1 MRKAD
6 AATPGEWARGQLMVV
21 GLSYRTT
28 SLEKREQLAPISE
41 RSEQTGTAQ
50 KPMPGVLLATC
61 NRIELYSWVT
71 GRRGRSAATLARAM
85 AEAAGVPLATFESD
99 LFTKSGP
106 QALRHLVRVVSGLDS
121 LVVGDVQIHGQ
132 ARAALRLA
140 IAANGLL
147 PAPLNGVFERA
158 LEASRRIRRATA
170 FGQRPSVASAAVAL
184 ALGQRSPVPTGSE
197 EPTAVVLGAGA
208 VAREAVQALL
218 AAGTRVIV
226 LNRTKEHTRRL
237 VANHATL
244 VTGPLE
250 FLPFVLPRA
259 TLLVCATA
267 ARQPIVDCAA
277 VQAALV
283 RRPGLPLVILDL
295 AVPRAVEAST
305 RDVPGVQVIDM
316 DDLEHLCPIE
326 GLQRSATVQRGE
338 ALALEET
345 LRITR
350 WMRVRAIT
358 PAIVEL
364 RRQGEEIR
372 ALELRRVARCLR
384 DLSAEERAA
393 VEVMTTAIVNQ
404 LLHGPTLAL
413 REAAAKSMAG
423 GRRSQATV
431 KQTLRLDRVR
441 LPGNDSQ

>member
-6 AATPGEWARGQLMVV
+6 AATPGDWARGQLMVV
-21 GLSYRTT
+21 GLSYHTT

-41 RSEQTGTAQ
+41 QRGTAQ
-50 KPMPGVLLATC
+50 KPTPGVLLATC
-61 NRIELYSWVT
+61 NRIELYRWVT
-71 GRRGRSAATLARAM
+71 GRRGRSAAMLAGAL

-106 QALRHLVRVVSGLDS
+106 QALRHLVHVVSGLDS

-132 ARAALRLA
+132 VRAALRLA
-140 IAANGLL
+140 SANGSL

-158 LEASRRIRRATA
+158 LEASRRIRCATA

-197 EPTAVVLGAGA
+197 EPTAVLLGAGA

-218 AAGTRVIV
+218 AAGTRVVV
-226 LNRTKEHTRRL
+226 LNRTKEHRRRL
-237 VANHATL
+237 AADHSTL

-250 FLPFVLPRA
+250 LLPFVLPRA
-259 TLLVCATA
+259 ILLVCATA
-267 ARQPIVDCAA
+267 ARQPIVDRAMVQSA
-277 VQAALV
+277 VI
-283 RRPGLPLVILDL
+283 RRHGLPLLTLDL
-295 AVPRAVEAST
+295 AVPRAVEAAT

-326 GLQRSATVQRGE
+326 GLQRCATVQRGE

-350 WMRVRAIT
+350 WVRVRAMT

-372 ALELRRVARCLR
+372 ALELRRVARCLQ
-384 DLSAEERAA
+384 DLSAAQRAA
-393 VEVMTTAIVNQ
+393 VDVMTTAIVNQ
-404 LLHGPTLAL
+404 FLHGPTLAL
-413 REAAAKSMAG
+413 REAASQSAVG
-423 GRRSQATV
+423 GHRSHELV
-431 KQTLRLDRVR
+431 KQTLRLDRFR
-441 LPGNDSQ
+441 RRGTTSQ